1 MIDRNHII
9 SIYFLLCVR
18 WDTLTATILVRH
30 LGRNESVAEF
40 QDDEAQFGR
49 RLDPDAPIMGRI
61 YASNPLEGC
70 VNKVPL
76 PENASKY
83 ALPFVCLLKRGNCT
97 FEEKVTAAERGGYV
111 AAIVFNHLSDD
122 IFPMSSKTGFP
133 VNIPAVMIGRSDGQ
147 IILERFVF
155 HPDAYIVEI
164 YANHKTD
171 ITWYVIPVLSV
182 LGLFLLGVLCMCA
195 FRWHDQRRR
204 RLRRCLTSRQLKRL
218 PSTKFIKG
226 QTPDGKCVICLED
239 YEDGDRLRTLPCEHV
254 YHTRC
259 IDPWLLKGRRVC
271 PICKRPV
278 FERRQQHQSF
288 LARLRSGVGT
298 SAVDAEDG
306 GDDHLLSESESETET
321 GPVTFEQQPRSTG
334 SYGTFR
340 SADTV
345 HVPVPHSSTEATPL
359 LIPGSSEGPART
371 HSPALSIRSAACLD
385 VNGDHPV
392 SINTEV
398 TSFTNSVPCS
408 PSSKRRN
415 SKSSVSVA
423 DSLSAHK
430 HRHSAGASRQ
440 LSSNDQPP
448 EFTSTQSSQSSS
460 SSHAS
465 KSKKTPDRNSR
476 TSTGSHTE
484 VTVVVH
490 HTLGPENADA

>member
-1 MIDRNHII
+1 
-9 SIYFLLCVR
+9 
-18 WDTLTATILVRH
+18 
-30 LGRNESVAEF
+30 
-40 QDDEAQFGR
+40 
-49 RLDPDAPIMGRI
+49 
-61 YASNPLEGC
+61 
-70 VNKVPL
+70 
-76 PENASKY
+76 
-83 ALPFVCLLKRGNCT
+83 
-97 FEEKVTAAERGGYV
+97 
-111 AAIVFNHLSDD
+111 
-122 IFPMSSKTGFP
+122 MSSKTGFP

-334 SYGTFR
+334 SYGTFQ

-385 VNGDHPV
+385 VKGDHPV

-415 SKSSVSVA
+415 SKSSLRFVCGTLSKLPCGTVNSYEVPYRSA
-423 DSLSAHK
+423 DQLHLRNDHECFTRLFLVEVLQIRCQHISIGIQLVLQDSSLRMTNPPNLLLLSHHSHRRVRMPPNPRKHLTVIAELRQAHIRK
-430 HRHSAGASRQ
+430 
-440 LSSNDQPP
+440 
-448 EFTSTQSSQSSS
+448 
-460 SSHAS
+460 
-465 KSKKTPDRNSR
+465 
-476 TSTGSHTE
+476 
-484 VTVVVH
+484 
-490 HTLGPENADA
+490 